1 MNKEMKRSLAA
12 VLAVAV
18 IGIGGTYAYFTYMQS
33 LKNSFTIGTN
43 TITVTEDFEPP
54 KEMEPGENV
63 FKKKVQVENT
73 GTVPCFVRVF
83 MDFSDS
89 SIADISQISPDGTD
103 YYAAAEYAD
112 HLPDGWVYVLEE
124 EDDSLGGYYYYTE
137 IVEPGKQ
144 TEPLLEK
151 VKTHFDTAD
160 QIIDYDIIVYSESVQ
175 ALDKD
180 GAEFEGNDAY
190 RTAWTEFV
198 ERR

>member
-54 KEMEPGENV
+54 KDMEPGENV

-89 SIADISQISPDGTD
+89 GIADISQISPDGMD
-103 YYAAAEYAD
+103 YYAAAEYAK
-112 HLPDGWVYVLEE
+112 HLPDGWVYVSEE

-137 IVEPGKQ
+137 IVEPGEQ
-144 TEPLLEK
+144 TVPLLEK

-180 GAEFEGNDAY
+180 GAEFERNDAY